1 LRFQELRL
9 NHFGKFHNKNL
20 SLKNG
25 INLIYG
31 ENEAGKSTIHSFIRG
46 MLFGIEKS
54 RGRASK
60 EDLYTKYQPW
70 DTQGFGGSMDFIA
83 GDKKLRIIRNFD
95 KNNKSTSILDLETGR
110 ELAAGSQE
118 LTALYEGLTEA
129 GFRNTISIEQLK
141 ARTDQ
146 ELADEVRNYI
156 ANLSLTKSNEVDV
169 TKALTYLQAKRKELL
184 AKLPSEKKRKLL
196 EEIELGLQAEERI
209 AELKEKLERAEQEEQ
224 LLKKAFEEEEQKLL
238 TEDFKSLDSYTSYL
252 ERFPAIE
259 EKYRIYQDKTKQKK
273 LLEERIQLLS
283 DSSHKQRNITSQG
296 IQQGIHKLENIQK
309 DMTELE
315 KTKDTLLSQ
324 ELESVKRRDKK
335 KKFILLTTFLAGC
348 LGVVVSLI
356 SGNGLLAPLW
366 SVVIAAGIIYNIQAS
381 GKVKAQQE
389 NARILNEEYENALD
403 NLKAEG
409 LDILSQY
416 KAQNLIALRNR
427 YEEELRREM
436 EDVHLQKQREEYN
449 RQVSMLK
456 EELKQLEEDI
466 VIYAKG
472 FGNRPFTD
480 TYDRGGLEKEAFI
493 SSLRDFVAR
502 EKRNLVYYKQEGA
515 RRLEEI
521 RLKKEK
527 LRWELNQLLG
537 NEESLLEN
545 QALNE
550 ILEKEEQEINEELQ
564 AIRLAIETIN
574 RLSVDIHDSF
584 GQELNYVASGLAKEI
599 TSGKYGTIKI
609 DEKLNIKV
617 GHEDNY
623 YLIDRFSSGTM
634 EQMYFALRM
643 AVSDIMYGKGVMPVL
658 LDDCFALY
666 DDVRTAAVLR
676 YLEEKRDGQILLF
689 TCHQRERAILEEYN
703 ISYHYIDLNEFSDIP

>member
-1 LRFQELRL
+1 MRFQELRL
-9 NHFGKFHNKNL
+9 NHFGKFHNKTL
-20 SLKNG
+20 TLKNG

-46 MLFGIEKS
+46 MLFGIEKT

-70 DTQGFGGSMDFIA
+70 DSHGFGGSMDFIA

-110 ELAAGSQE
+110 ELTASNQE
-118 LTALYEGLTEA
+118 LAALYEGLTEA

-146 ELADEVRNYI
+146 ELAYEVRNYI
-156 ANLSLTKSNEVDV
+156 ANLSLTKSKEVDV
-169 TKALTYLQAKRKELL
+169 TKALAYLQAKRKELL
-184 AKLPSEKKRKLL
+184 ARLPGEKQKKLM
-196 EEIELGLQAEERI
+196 EEIELGLKAEERK
-209 AELKEKLERAEQEEQ
+209 AELKDKLKRAGQEEQ
-224 LLKKAFEEEEQKLL
+224 LLIKAQEEKYQKLL
-238 TEDFKSLDSYTSYL
+238 TDHFPSLDSYAAYL
-252 ERFPAIE
+252 EQFPAIE
-259 EKYRIYQDKTKQKK
+259 EKYRTYQDKTRQKK
-273 LLEERIQLLS
+273 LLTERLQLLPE
-283 DSSHKQRNITSQG
+283 SSSKKQNITSLG
-296 IQQGIHKLENIQK
+296 IQEGIHKLEEVQK
-309 DMTELE
+309 DMTELN
-315 KTKDTLLSQ
+315 KTKETFLSQ
-324 ELESVKRRDKK
+324 ELDRIKKQDKK
-335 KKFILLTTFLAGC
+335 KRFVLVTTFLAGC
-348 LGVVVSLI
+348 LGVAVSLI

-389 NARILNEEYENALD
+389 HVRILSEEYANAL
-403 NLKAEG
+403 NSLKTEGINILNQFQAE
-409 LDILSQY
+409 
-416 KAQNLIALRNR
+416 NLIALRKR

-449 RQVSMLK
+449 RQWSVLN
-456 EELKQLEEDI
+456 EELKQLNEDI
-466 VIYAKG
+466 AIYVRG
-472 FGNRPFTD
+472 FGNGPLID
-480 TYDRGGLEKEAFI
+480 AYGRGELEKEAFI
-493 SSLRDFVAR
+493 DSLREFVAR
-502 EKRNLVYYKQEGA
+502 EKRNLVYYNQEGA

-521 RLKKEK
+521 RLKEEK
-527 LRWELNQLLG
+527 LKWELNQLEG

-545 QALNE
+545 QALAE
-550 ILEKEEQEINEELQ
+550 ILIKEEQEINEELQ
-564 AIRLAIETIN
+564 ALKLAIETMN

-584 GQELNYVASGLAKEI
+584 GQELNHVASGLAKEI

-609 DEKLNIKV
+609 DEKLNMKV

-643 AVSDIMYGKGVMPVL
+643 AVSDILYGKGVMPVL

-666 DDVRTAAVLR
+666 DDVRTASVLK
-676 YLEEKRDGQILLF
+676 YLEEKREGQILLF
-689 TCHQRERAILEEYN
+689 TCHQRERAILDEYN
-703 ISYHYIDLNEFSDIP
+703 INYHYINLNDGLT